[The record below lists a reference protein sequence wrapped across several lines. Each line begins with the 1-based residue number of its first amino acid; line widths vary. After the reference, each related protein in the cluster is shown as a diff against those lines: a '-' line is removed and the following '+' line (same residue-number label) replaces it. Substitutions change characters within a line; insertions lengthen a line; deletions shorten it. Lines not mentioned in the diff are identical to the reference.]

1 MRLFFFFK
9 LKETKPYKTTAPHSL
24 QRLRVRGLF
33 SRRRVPP
40 GGPSNGRSKPHSLP
54 EEAPG
59 TPHLSPLALSPAA
72 SPGSPRFALGESPLH
87 TPLRQC
93 RAAVAGYL
101 LEVVGALASPP
112 AGTVIRVTS
121 RGRAPRPLP
130 RPLKTAPPSLQ
141 VRSAPPP
148 QVRPTRPE
156 ERHGAWPSVP
166 APELQGPAPLAPP
179 LLASPSTAL

>member
-1 MRLFFFFK
+1 M
-9 LKETKPYKTTAPHSL
+9 
-24 QRLRVRGLF
+24 RGLF

-72 SPGSPRFALGESPLH
+72 SPRRPLFAPGESLLH

-93 RAAVAGYL
+93 RAAAAGYL
-101 LEVVGALASPP
+101 LEVVGAVASPP
-112 AGTVIRVTS
+112 AGTVIQVTS
-121 RGRAPRPLP
+121 RRRALRPRP

-148 QVRPTRPE
+148 QVRPTRRE
-156 ERHGAWPSVP
+156 VRADREAWGVAVRPC
-166 APELQGPAPLAPP
+166 
-179 LLASPSTAL
+179 T